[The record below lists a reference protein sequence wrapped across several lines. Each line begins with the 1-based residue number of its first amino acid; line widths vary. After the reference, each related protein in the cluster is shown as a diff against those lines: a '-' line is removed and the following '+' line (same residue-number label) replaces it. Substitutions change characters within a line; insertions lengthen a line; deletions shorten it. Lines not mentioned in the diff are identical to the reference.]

1 MFKIEIIPL
10 SSGSICWK
18 KFWWNAISLR
28 NLARDSFNPLRLG
41 FTLIASEVIFEYFW
55 INSTICELLFCL
67 VMEHVIINLLT
78 VKVTYAK
85 VVNYLTNLK
94 MLSKSRIKN
103 PRNEFIL
110 AAPSGSVKCF
120 WLISM
125 MIISQSF
132 CNTSKHLLSIGFFVS
147 I

>member
-1 MFKIEIIPL
+1 MFRIEIIPL

-28 NLARDSFNPLRLG
+28 NLARDSFNPFKLG

-55 INSTICELLFCL
+55 INSTICELLFWL
-67 VMEHVIINLLT
+67 GNKLFM
-78 VKVTYAK
+78 VKVTYAE
-85 VVNYLTNLK
+85 VESYLTDLK

-120 WLISM
+120 WLISI

-132 CNTSKHLLSIGFFVS
+132 CSTSKHLLSIGFFVS